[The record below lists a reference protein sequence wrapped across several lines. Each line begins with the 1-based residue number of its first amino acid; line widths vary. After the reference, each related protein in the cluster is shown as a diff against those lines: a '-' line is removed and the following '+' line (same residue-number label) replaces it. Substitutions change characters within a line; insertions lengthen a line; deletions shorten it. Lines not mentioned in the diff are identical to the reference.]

1 MPPTF
6 VTLVGT
12 FRFANQ
18 GESIQWVG
26 QIKFLDLETGSG
38 VTIHIPYASILI
50 IAFRFRL
57 FRFNYVNVS

>member
-26 QIKFLDLETGSG
+26 QIKFLDLETGRG
-38 VTIHIPYASILI
+38 VTIHIPCSLI
-50 IAFRFRL
+50 RFRL
-57 FRFNYVNVS
+57 LPFDFNYFNLIM